1 MIDGLERDRAEFATI
16 GSDYAF
22 AVDSWLAAR
31 FVAGIVALAV
41 EVSSRS
47 RRDLAHRSA
56 SDCSRLLR
64 ARCNWSAQSNRA
76 SLRRDY
82 RTLAAVFIPGT
93 SDRFNPLQSAVRS
106 SALYGRNP
114 GG

>member
-1 MIDGLERDRAEFATI
+1 MIEGLERNWGQLATI
-16 GSDYAF
+16 ASDYAF
-22 AVDSWLAAR
+22 AVDCWLAPR
-31 FVAGIVALAV
+31 FVAGILPLAV

-56 SDCSRLLR
+56 ADCSGLLR
-64 ARCNWSAQSNRA
+64 ARCDWSAQSNRA

-82 RTLAAVFIPGT
+82 RTRAAVFVPGT
-93 SDRFNPLQSAVRS
+93 SYRFDPLQSAVRS
-106 SALYGRNP
+106 SALYGSDP

>member
-1 MIDGLERDRAEFATI
+1 MIDGLERDRAQFATI

-31 FVAGIVALAV
+31 FVAGIFTLAV

-47 RRDLAHRSA
+47 SHDLAHRSA
-56 SDCSRLLR
+56 SDCSGLLR

-82 RTLAAVFIPGT
+82 RTRAAVFIPGT
-93 SDRFNPLQSAVRS
+93 SYRFDPLQSAVRS
-106 SALYGRNP
+106 STIYGRNP